1 MNPNHR
7 SFFRVVLP
15 VMLGLWLVGCGSE
28 EGVEAKK
35 IDVAAQITGL
45 KGDLDAKTAA
55 LAELAAGGPNAA
67 PAVTEITALLK
78 DPDPVVRRLA
88 AYALSQVGTGAK
100 SAKDALKE
108 AMQDSDSTVV
118 MAAVNALRVIDP
130 ASVKDAKVENVMTP
144 TETK

>member
-1 MNPNHR
+1 MNPNLR
-7 SFFRVVLP
+7 SVLRLVLP
-15 VMLGLWLVGCGSE
+15 LALGIWLVGCGSE
-28 EGVEAKK
+28 DGVEAKK
-35 IDVAAQITGL
+35 IDVAAQVTGL
-45 KGDLDAKTAA
+45 KGDPDAKAAA
-55 LAELAAGGPNAA
+55 LAELAAGGPNSA

-88 AYALSQVGTGAK
+88 AYALSQVGPGAK

-108 AMQDSDSTVV
+108 ATQDTDSTVV

-130 ASVKDAKVENVMTP
+130 ASVKDTKVENVMTP